1 MALNACVKL
10 VTEGFDE
17 CIKKLP
23 TIASVLAKVP
33 YRHNELHMSLP
44 LESLNSLLRTARSA
58 VIRYHLSTTS
68 PSPEA
73 ATSLGG
79 LLWRVLKSSDQENK
93 SEFCKGW
100 RSFSRRWFDSSFGRD
115 RVPHTTELESAVFFA
130 AAVVPL
136 VMQVFE
142 SEELALFANGS
153 TDRIPNVW
161 PRIVEWDCKLIQH
174 DQAVK
179 KSKHFWIWMPL
190 WIRCFCCCRLG
201 VCSVDFRSQALT
213 LLQSFGL

>member
-1 MALNACVKL
+1 MV
-10 VTEGFDE
+10 
-17 CIKKLP
+17 
-23 TIASVLAKVP
+23 S
-33 YRHNELHMSLP
+33 YRHNELCMSLP

-79 LLWRVLKSSDQENK
+79 LLRRVLKSSDQQNM
-93 SEFCKGW
+93 SEFCNDW
-100 RSFSRRWFDSSFGRD
+100 RLFSQRWFNSFFGTTD
-115 RVPHTTELESAVFFA
+115 RIPTTTELESAVFFA

-153 TDRIPNVW
+153 LVRIPNVW
-161 PRIVEWDCKLIQH
+161 HRIVEWDCMLHQNVH
-174 DQAVK
+174 AVK
-179 KSKHFWIWMPL
+179 KSKLL
-190 WIRCFCCCRLG
+190 WIRCFFCCQSG
-201 VCSVDFRSQALT
+201 SAL
-213 LLQSFGL
+213 L

>member
-1 MALNACVKL
+1 M
-10 VTEGFDE
+10 
-17 CIKKLP
+17 
-23 TIASVLAKVP
+23 
-33 YRHNELHMSLP
+33 
-44 LESLNSLLRTARSA
+44 
-58 VIRYHLSTTS
+58 STTS
-68 PSPEA
+68 PSPDA

-79 LLWRVLKSSDQENK
+79 LLRRVLKSSDQQNM
-93 SEFCKGW
+93 SEFCNDW
-100 RSFSRRWFDSSFGRD
+100 RLFSERWFNSFFGTTD
-115 RVPHTTELESAVFFA
+115 RIPTTTELESAVFFA

-142 SEELALFANGS
+142 SEELVLFANGS

-161 PRIVEWDCKLIQH
+161 PRIVEWDCKLIQR